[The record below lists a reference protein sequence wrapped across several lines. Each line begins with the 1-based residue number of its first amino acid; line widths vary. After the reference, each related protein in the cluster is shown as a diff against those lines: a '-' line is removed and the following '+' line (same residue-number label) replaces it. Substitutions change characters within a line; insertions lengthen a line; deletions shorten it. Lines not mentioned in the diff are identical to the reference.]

1 MPAISD
7 RSTPTKKGLILSI
20 VVGSIL
26 LGIGGVVVLPVGLL
40 ALRFRFDSKADRAVL
55 TLPDGAH
62 AIEHTRVRLPTLCA
76 EYSRNVTYITGGV
89 RGKTTPLELDSCGGY
104 PINCYLIETARGP
117 FLRLDDAVAEH
128 LLDLTTQTTYAV
140 TCVLGEAYI
149 GELKDERACSGWS
162 MMNNDPST
170 LSVTIGDVE
179 ARLSTLPPVMP
190 RRYIW
195 VASAVGPAICA
206 YARKRI
212 ARDGHRDTFAIEV
225 QRGMPTLPDAQPGP
239 DQHPP
244 EGRIGAVEG
253 QRDDGDRRDPGG
265 CQRSGD
271 AGGLLAAAG
280 LGRRPWD

>member
-7 RSTPTKKGLILSI
+7 RSTPMKKGLMLSM
-20 VVGSIL
+20 VVGFVL
-26 LGIGGVVVLPVGLL
+26 LGIGGVVVLPIGLL
-40 ALRFRFDSKADRAVL
+40 ALGFRFNSKPDRAML

-89 RGKTTPLELDSCGGY
+89 RGKTTPLKIDGCGGY

-128 LLDLTTQTTYAV
+128 LLDMATQTTYAV
-140 TCVLGEAYI
+140 TRVLGEAYI

-179 ARLSTLPPVMP
+179 ARPMTDLT
-190 RRYIW
+190 
-195 VASAVGPAICA
+195 
-206 YARKRI
+206 
-212 ARDGHRDTFAIEV
+212 
-225 QRGMPTLPDAQPGP
+225 
-239 DQHPP
+239 
-244 EGRIGAVEG
+244 
-253 QRDDGDRRDPGG
+253 
-265 CQRSGD
+265 GD
-271 AGGLLAAAG
+271 ATEVY
-280 LGRRPWD
+280 LGRFDGGTGHLCFTPASESPEMAIRHHFDRVERARPTWPNPQTGFDQRP

>member
-26 LGIGGVVVLPVGLL
+26 LGIGGVVVLPIGLL
-40 ALRFRFDSKADRAVL
+40 ALSFRFDSKPDRAML

-179 ARLSTLPPVMP
+179 ARPITDLTGDATEVYLGRFSGGTGHLRFTP
-190 RRYIW
+190 
-195 VASAVGPAICA
+195 ASESPEMAI
-206 YARKRI
+206 RHL
-212 ARDGHRDTFAIEV
+212 RDLV

-239 DQHPP
+239 DQHP
-244 EGRIGAVEG
+244 
-253 QRDDGDRRDPGG
+253 
-265 CQRSGD
+265 
-271 AGGLLAAAG
+271 
-280 LGRRPWD
+280 